1 VRPLRQQHG
10 VLPAVHAEAADVCPA
25 PGPVATQRGGQPQ
38 EALRVHG
45 ELRGVRVVVVVVP
58 VRLLVLRVAL
68 PVRLV
73 RVEVGVFELVPVAEP
88 AGVRGQG
95 LRRVRLCLELSKHD
109 LWGSKGSE
117 RGHIKLMEG
126 SYRRSHVGVI

>member
-1 VRPLRQQHG
+1 MAYLPQLLVGLLHVWGLPEGLVG
-10 VLPAVHAEAADVCPA
+10 VQVVL
-25 PGPVATQRGGQPQ
+25 
-38 EALRVHG
+38 ALRRVTVR
-45 ELRGVRVVVVVVP
+45 LLGVRVVVVVVP

-95 LRRVRLCLELSKHD
+95 S
-109 LWGSKGSE
+109 
-117 RGHIKLMEG
+117 
-126 SYRRSHVGVI
+126 GVAPGQVMFRTVQA

>member
-1 VRPLRQQHG
+1 MAYLPKLLVGLLHVWGLPEGLVG
-10 VLPAVHAEAADVCPA
+10 VQVVL
-25 PGPVATQRGGQPQ
+25 
-38 EALRVHG
+38 ALRRVTVR
-45 ELRGVRVVVVVVP
+45 LLGVRVVVVVVP

-95 LRRVRLCLELSKHD
+95 S
-109 LWGSKGSE
+109 
-117 RGHIKLMEG
+117 
-126 SYRRSHVGVI
+126 GVAPGQVMFRTVQA